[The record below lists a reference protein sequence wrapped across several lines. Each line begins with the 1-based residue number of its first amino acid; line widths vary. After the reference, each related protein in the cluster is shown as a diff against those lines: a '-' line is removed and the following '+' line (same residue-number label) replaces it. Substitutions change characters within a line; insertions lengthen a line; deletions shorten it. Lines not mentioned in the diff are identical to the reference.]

1 MAQVKTPFNLNLLV
15 PTTDLLARVP
25 RITSTETYDGAKT
38 QLHDKGLFSTV
49 LFGGIGTDTRDY
61 TFGYIK
67 LNTKILHP
75 LVCDWLKKIKR
86 LHEGIW
92 NGTAY
97 AIFDEQAGEFIEA
110 DVESGQ
116 TGYHFFVS
124 HLPKLKLKRNKSIK
138 RGVVVDN
145 LEKYRDKY
153 FLENHLVL
161 PAGLR
166 DLQIEQSGKVT
177 EDEINEY
184 YRNLIRLSNSLEN
197 LPKKESP
204 EYDQIRRNMQLNA
217 NQIYEYI
224 KGILSGKKG
233 FILAKWSSRKIHLA
247 SRNVLSIQ
255 DPSPAVLG
263 AKNSYT
269 VDTIVEGIFQVMVS
283 NKSSVVSLVRQFPII
298 QHAFPTISGY
308 ANLVDPAT
316 LVSKQVQVE
325 DEQIQ
330 RWTTIE
336 GIEKLIEGFEK
347 TSVRHIPAMVNGHYL
362 GLIYHDDK
370 KYQILK
376 DITELPEGW
385 DKHHVY
391 PLTYMDIFYLSI
403 QETLGKTQAQVT
415 RYPITGDGSI
425 YIGEIYMK
433 TTTKGLTLRE
443 YIGGEKSENIVYEY
457 PNYQSLT
464 YVQTTAP
471 SSTRLGGLGADSDGD
486 TLSANPV
493 LTEEAR
499 RQNQL
504 LAGKASSIIGLG
516 GKLDYD
522 IGFEIATRAIKG
534 MTVAMDPKK
543 ANRSSREGGPK
554 A

>member
-15 PTTDLLARVP
+15 PTTDMLSRVP

-49 LFGGIGTDTRDY
+49 LFGGIGTDARDY

-92 NGTAY
+92 NGTTY
-97 AIFDEQAGEFIEA
+97 AIFDEVAGEFIES
-110 DVESGQ
+110 DIESGK

-138 RGVVVDN
+138 RSVVVDN

-197 LPKKESP
+197 LPKKDSP
-204 EYDQIRRNMQLNA
+204 EYDQIRRNMQVNA
-217 NQIYEYI
+217 NQIYDYI

-233 FILAKWSSRKIHLA
+233 FLLAKWGSRKLHLA
-247 SRNVLSIQ
+247 SRNVLTIQ

-263 AKNSYT
+263 SPNSYT
-269 VDTIVEGIFQVMVS
+269 VDTIVEGMFQVMVS
-283 NKSSVVSLVRQFPII
+283 NKPSVVSLVRQFPII
-298 QHAFPTISGY
+298 QYAFPVVSGF
-308 ANLVDPAT
+308 ANVVDPTT
-316 LVSKQVQVE
+316 LTTKQLQVE
-325 DEQIQ
+325 DEVIQ

-336 GIEKLIEGFEK
+336 GIEKLIEGLEK
-347 TSVRHIPAMVNGHYL
+347 TSVRHIPAMVRGHYI
-362 GLIYHDDK
+362 GLIYRDDK
-370 KYQILK
+370 KYQVLK

-385 DKHHVY
+385 DKRNVH

-403 QETLGKTQAQVT
+403 YGTLSRTQAQIT
-415 RYPITGDGSI
+415 RYPVTGDGSI

-433 TTTKGLTLRE
+433 TTTKGVPLRE
-443 YIGGEKSENIVYEY
+443 YVMGIKTDTIAYEY
-457 PNYQSLT
+457 PDYRNLT
-464 YVQTTAP
+464 YVQATAP

-486 TLSANPV
+486 TISANPV
-493 LTEEAR
+493 LTKEAIE
-499 RQNQL
+499 QNKL
-504 LAGKASSIIGLG
+504 LSSKASSIISLG
-516 GKLDYD
+516 GTLDYD

-543 ANRSSREGGPK
+543 ANRSKREGGIGQ
-554 A
+554 